1 MGNAASCTSN
11 CAANTADVVAGA
23 MEDVRETID
32 DMAHDLVTAVIGS
45 EIIPDAEVE
54 APTPEA
60 LWFSPLT
67 GWPSAIEQS
76 DSWSEQMPPLLCPTA
91 AELPSHFER
100 PVIGE
105 LKVEVLECDSLP
117 QTMQLGRVDPYAA
130 IVFEGNAARTSTMR
144 NNRFPR
150 WGRNSP
156 RAFRF
161 PVTCPYSIF
170 YVCIND
176 EDRGSDDG
184 LGRVVVSLTSLRAHT
199 LYDTWF
205 PLQFGTL
212 KYHVGRRGYVRL
224 RFSLEFHSPRTRL
237 LSYLKPHPSFVVPF
251 YHEETDAAFAYR
263 GRFPAHKF
271 KWAIFSSVRR
281 GLDPSDLLRPCLA
294 PFAPLAHPA
303 TRGSPAQ
310 HLKELKASAF
320 SIRDVA
326 EQFLFCA

>member
-1 MGNAASCTSN
+1 MG
-11 CAANTADVVAGA
+11 AGA
-23 MEDVRETID
+23 STCTCAKAGDIVVSAATAIADIVEDTVH
-32 DMAHDLVTAVIGS
+32 DMATTITGG
-45 EIIPDAEVE
+45 E
-54 APTPEA
+54 AIKDEEMEQRTPA
-60 LWFSPLT
+60 PLWFRPHT
-67 GWPSAIEQS
+67 GWPAAVPEVTE
-76 DSWSEQMPPLLCPTA
+76 DWKPPPLLMPTA
-91 AELPSHFER
+91 EELPEHFQRES
-100 PVIGE
+100 IGT
-105 LKVEVLECDSLP
+105 LWIEVLECDALP
-117 QTMQLGRVDPYAA
+117 QLLQLGRVDPY
-130 IVFEGNAARTSTMR
+130 VVVLFEGNAARTAGKMNQR
-144 NNRFPR
+144 NPR
-150 WGRNSP
+150 WSAHQP

-161 PVTCPYSIF
+161 PITCPYSTVFIG
-170 YVCIND
+170 VND
-176 EDRGSDDG
+176 EDRGKDDG

>member
-1 MGNAASCTSN
+1 
-11 CAANTADVVAGA
+11 
-23 MEDVRETID
+23 
-32 DMAHDLVTAVIGS
+32 
-45 EIIPDAEVE
+45 
-54 APTPEA
+54 
-60 LWFSPLT
+60 
-67 GWPSAIEQS
+67 
-76 DSWSEQMPPLLCPTA
+76 
-91 AELPSHFER
+91 
-100 PVIGE
+100 
-105 LKVEVLECDSLP
+105 
-117 QTMQLGRVDPYAA
+117 
-130 IVFEGNAARTSTMR
+130 MR

-281 GLDPSDLLRPCLA
+281 RPRSLRSPPAMPCTLCTPCSPGDSRLA
-294 PFAPLAHPA
+294 CAAPQ
-303 TRGSPAQ
+303 GAQ
-310 HLKELKASAF
+310 SLRL
-320 SIRDVA
+320 
-326 EQFLFCA
+326 